1 MKPDDLTVR
10 PAGPAD
16 LRNLATLMLDADR
29 HYWGERPDAVAA
41 CRRAAERT
49 LAPDSECR
57 ALLGIDGN
65 EAVAFATYAI
75 LHPGLTEHGTLF
87 MKDLFVLADRRG
99 GGTGEAMMRAV
110 ARIAAERGCARFD
123 WTAETDNPRALA
135 FYDRIAARRVTEK
148 VYYRFAGDDL
158 ARFAGGETEGAD

>member
-16 LRNLATLMLDADR
+16 LQNLATLMLDADR
-29 HYWGERPDAVAA
+29 HYWGERPDAAAA

-87 MKDLFVLADRRG
+87 MKDLYVGNAKRG
-99 GGTGEAMMRAV
+99 GGAGARMMRAL
-110 ARIAAERGCARFD
+110 AEIAVKAGCERFD
-123 WTAETDNPRALA
+123 WTAETHNPRALA
-135 FYDRIAARRVTEK
+135 FYDRLMAERIEEK
-148 VYYRFAGDDL
+148 VYFRFSGDGLRRFA
-158 ARFAGGETEGAD
+158 EADGRKA